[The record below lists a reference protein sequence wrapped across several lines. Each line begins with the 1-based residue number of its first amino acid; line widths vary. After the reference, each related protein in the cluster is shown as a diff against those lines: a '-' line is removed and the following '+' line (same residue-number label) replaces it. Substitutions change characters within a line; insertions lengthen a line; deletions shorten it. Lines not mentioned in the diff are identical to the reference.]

1 MICLFAAPENW
12 KKHDRSARAQRGA
25 STDARAANLLG
36 AVNESKTLYF
46 TRP

>member
-12 KKHDRSARAQRGA
+12 KKHERNARVERGA

-36 AVNESKTLYF
+36 AVNESKSPYF
-46 TRP
+46 TWP